1 MYIPLSRTLDQ
12 DFTVVH
18 VAYSAHEEAKLRAA
32 GIDAVIN
39 FKQQVA
45 LRLARSSLLDY
56 ALLERIDDLFITHT
70 DGRFTLSGSIQS
82 DRGFSLLSTE
92 EALLM
97 AQVYYDIWHGILHE
111 HDVNYVMHEPVSL
124 LMNHMCSVLC
134 TARGALYLYQVMT
147 AGPTDALSYLNIAG
161 DNFYCPELV
170 DAYARYVADPALIDG
185 PRCAAFLARFRSS
198 FGVYL
203 GGQIKTSTSLLN
215 LYLRSVRRRARRTL
229 KLGKLDRLVDNID
242 YWDMQQDGPRERIG
256 NLLQYRKRIEYD
268 QFDPQRTYYYYS
280 LHLEPE
286 AVVLYLADGLYTNQ
300 TKLIENI
307 AAQLPVD
314 SVLYVKDHPHDNGY
328 RSVADYVRL
337 KAIPNVKLLAPNL
350 PGKLVMKDAVGVF
363 TINGTAGFEALLL
376 GKQVYTFGR
385 TFYGAC
391 PRVNYI
397 HDIRALRAVL
407 YAKRGLCYS
416 DDQALLAFVM
426 AYLVALHIGMVDYF
440 VGRATTYGVDL
451 EQDIATIGRDFAAF
465 AKTY

>member
-12 DFTVVH
+12 DFKIVH
-18 VAYSAHEEAKLRAA
+18 LAYSAHEQAQLRAA
-32 GIDAVIN
+32 GIDDVIN
-39 FKQQVA
+39 FKERVA
-45 LRLARSSLLDY
+45 ASLARGSALDY
-56 ALLERIDDLFITHT
+56 ALLERIDALFIAET
-70 DGRFTLSGSIQS
+70 DGRFTLNGSIQS
-82 DRGFSLLSTE
+82 DRGFALLERE

-97 AQVYYDIWHGILHE
+97 CQVYYDVWRAILDE
-111 HDVNYVMHEPVSL
+111 HDVRYVMHEPVSL

-134 TARGALYLYQVMT
+134 AQRGALYLYQIMT
-147 AGPTDALSYLNIAG
+147 VSPGGELSYLNVTG
-161 DNFYCPELV
+161 DNFGCPELS
-170 DAYARYVADPALIDG
+170 DGYARCMADPALIDRA
-185 PRCAAFLARFRSS
+185 RCEAFLAKFRSS
-198 FGVYL
+198 FGIYL
-203 GGQIKTSTSLLN
+203 GGQIKTSTSFVN
-215 LYLRSVRRRARRTL
+215 LMLRSLRRRARRL
-229 KLGKLDRLVDNID
+229 LHSGKLDRLADNID
-242 YWDMQQDGPRERIG
+242 YWELQQDVPRERIA
-256 NLLQYRKRIEYD
+256 NLRQYRKQIVYD
-268 QFDPQRTYYYYS
+268 QFDPDCNYYYYS

-337 KAIPNVKLLAPNL
+337 KAIPNVKLLAPTL

-391 PRVNYI
+391 ARVNYI
-397 HDIRALRAVL
+397 HDIRALRALL
-407 YAKRGLCYS
+407 YARRGLRYQ
-416 DDQALLAFVM
+416 DDMVLMAFVM
-426 AYLVALHIGMVDYF
+426 AYIDALHVGMVDYF
-440 VGRATTYGVDL
+440 VGRAASYGLDL
-451 EQDIATIGRDFAAF
+451 DQNIATIGRDFVAF